1 MRVMDDAAIAQRLH
15 ELGIELPPAPKPVA
29 SYVSVRIAGDT
40 AYVAG
45 QVPMID
51 GTLMNPGR
59 LGDPAAHVTTDEG
72 AAAARQAALQAL
84 SALREAL
91 GGFGSLAGIS
101 QMTVYIAS
109 APDFVEHPAVANG
122 ASDVLVGILG
132 EEGRHARAAIGM
144 ASLPLGACVEVAV
157 TARLAPGF

>member
-1 MRVMDDAAIAQRLH
+1 MDDAAITQRMQ

-29 SYVSVRIAGDT
+29 SYVAVRIAGDT

-51 GTLMNPGR
+51 GTLMHPGR
-59 LGDPAAHVTTDEG
+59 LGDPSAHVTTEEG
-72 AAAARQAALQAL
+72 TAAARRAALQAL
-84 SALREAL
+84 SALRDAL
-91 GGFGSLAGIS
+91 GGLGPLAGIS
-101 QMTVYIAS
+101 QLTVYIAS
-109 APDFVEHPAVANG
+109 APEFVEHPAVANG
-122 ASDVLVGILG
+122 ASDVLIEILG

-157 TARLAPGF
+157 TARVATGS

>member
-1 MRVMDDAAIAQRLH
+1 MRAMDDAEISHRLT
-15 ELGIELPPAPKPVA
+15 ELEIELPPPPRAVA
-29 SYVSVRIAGDT
+29 SYVPVRIAGDT

-51 GTLMNPGR
+51 GTLMHPGR
-59 LGDPAAHVTTDEG
+59 LGDPSEHVTTEEG

-91 GGFGSLAGIS
+91 GGFGRLAGLS
-101 QMTVYIAS
+101 QVTVYIAS
-109 APDFVEHPAVANG
+109 APEFVEHPSVANG
-122 ASDVLVGILG
+122 ASDALVEVLG
-132 EEGRHARAAIGM
+132 EEGRHARAAVGM

-157 TARLAPGF
+157 TARLTSS